1 MDMVSPAPRRHE
13 RRSDPPLS
21 SPAQAKFVK
30 LEQKWVISLSISVQ
44 KLLWL
49 RSPLSIGWW
58 KINKLASILH
68 HSIRTQSLDA
78 FVFSACAFVSLYFDP
93 LSHLGG
99 GAPPEPRPSQECLWR
114 CTERELSV
122 HGMCKPTNTNTRHLL
137 SNKYKYKECF
147 ITLSIDSYSCCPE
160 TAIIDHKQKVLERNA
175 IWGPMSGRSLWKKS
189 SKTKRPNSHLIC
201 SKIFLFCLLDHK
213 LALFQRA
220 HLVGSIKKQGKPELE
235 TNLRVENLVLIV
247 SVPVHLFPLKN
258 IIRIC

>member
-68 HSIRTQSLDA
+68 RSIRIQSLDP
-78 FVFSACAFVSLYFDP
+78 FVFSPGAFVSLYFDP

-114 CTERELSV
+114 CTEREPSV
-122 HGMCKPTNTNTRHLL
+122 HAWHVQA
-137 SNKYKYKECF
+137 NKYKYEA
-147 ITLSIDSYSCCPE
+147 S
-160 TAIIDHKQKVLERNA
+160 
-175 IWGPMSGRSLWKKS
+175 
-189 SKTKRPNSHLIC
+189 
-201 SKIFLFCLLDHK
+201 
-213 LALFQRA
+213 
-220 HLVGSIKKQGKPELE
+220 SIKQIQIQRMFYYTFYRLLQLLPWNRYHRSQTESFGKKCH
-235 TNLRVENLVLIV
+235 LRTDE
-247 SVPVHLFPLKN
+247 
-258 IIRIC
+258 R